1 MNLSLMNMLKVMLQK
16 LHSDRLQRYQV
27 QLQQTCT
34 MTNTEQFGLELLSN
48 HFAMDHN
55 VENMQNSSTQ
65 PIDLNKVLE

>member
-1 MNLSLMNMLKVMLQK
+1 MSMLKVMLQK
-16 LHSDRLQRYQV
+16 LRLDRLQRYQV
-27 QLQQTCT
+27 RPRQTCT
-34 MTNTEQFGLELLSN
+34 MTNTERFGPEQLSN